1 MTLHNSDASEYS
13 STMTFTEE
21 LRAIVRDCGLSR
33 YEIAKRTGLSQ
44 GGLAAFM
51 AGGDVTTRTLD
62 AIAPVL
68 GLKLTATLS
77 GTRTGSGSATKTKK
91 RKGR

>member
-13 STMTFTEE
+13 SNMTFTEE
-21 LRAIVRDCGLSR
+21 LRMIVRDCGISR

-62 AIAPVL
+62 ALAPVL
-68 GLKLTATLS
+68 GIRLVADD
-77 GTRTGSGSATKTKK
+77 RTVTQKRPKRPTT
-91 RKGR
+91 RKGDR